1 MRIPLATPLSK
12 VVLIVPVIL
21 LASVYTW
28 WCGKE
33 WLAQHFAQRLTLS
46 SLMKAQSLSPA
57 NAEYQFLLGRYYWIA
72 LQSPEQAL
80 PNILSAVSLNPH
92 RADYWF
98 SLAGA
103 YQLLGNASAQESA
116 LQHGIQADPTTPNV
130 AWEAANF
137 YLAKGDVEKA
147 LREFRVVLASA
158 SYRKF
163 DALRLCW
170 QVRPDVD
177 FLSREILPSD
187 PDVHFDLLEYL
198 ISINDTANA
207 FKVWNRLALLRQPLD
222 QRRVLEYTRYLISH
236 RDVEEAQT
244 VWKQGGVLAG
254 LAAYQPSANNLL
266 VNGDFSLDILNGGF
280 GWQYDS
286 QPGVTLSLDPSE
298 VHSGRRSLL
307 ISYDSVGL
315 GDSGIHQAIPA
326 KPGTQYEL
334 SVTFKAPEIE
344 GAGGPQLVI
353 EDAASDAVLFA
364 TGDLKSADFWKQAG
378 GKFTTGVATN
388 LLKLRVRRVPE
399 GSPIRGKLWIDGMI
413 LKPVSVENAAAN

>member
-1 MRIPLATPLSK
+1 
-12 VVLIVPVIL
+12 
-21 LASVYTW
+21 
-28 WCGKE
+28 
-33 WLAQHFAQRLTLS
+33 
-46 SLMKAQSLSPA
+46 MKAQSLSPA

-198 ISINDTANA
+198 ISTNDTANA

-254 LAAYQPSANNLL
+254 LAAYQPSANNLV

-286 QPGVTLSLDPSE
+286 QPGVTLSLDPSG

-315 GDSGIHQAIPA
+315 GDSGNPVKPSRQSPA
-326 KPGTQYEL
+326 PNTSFQ
-334 SVTFKAPEIE
+334 
-344 GAGGPQLVI
+344 
-353 EDAASDAVLFA
+353 
-364 TGDLKSADFWKQAG
+364 
-378 GKFTTGVATN
+378 
-388 LLKLRVRRVPE
+388 
-399 GSPIRGKLWIDGMI
+399 
-413 LKPVSVENAAAN
+413 